1 MNLLFLHTQ
10 IIKQTALSLGFDYCG
25 IAKAGVLSA
34 DAKRLEN
41 WLHKGFNGKMKYM
54 ENYFDERI
62 DPTKLVPNAQSVIT
76 LALNYYPSQQQDKN
90 LPKIAKYAFGKDY
103 HIVIKEKLNAFFYT
117 LQSKI
122 GNITGRGFVDSAP
135 VLERA
140 WAVNSGLGWVGKN
153 GNLII
158 KNRGSFY
165 FLATLILDI
174 KLEYDNVLGKDFCG
188 TCTKCI
194 DACPTEAILPN
205 KEINGSQCI
214 SYYTIELKE
223 AFEKNL
229 ASNFNNWAFGCDIC
243 QDVCPWNRFSTPHK
257 IPEFNPIPVI
267 FNLNKKD
274 WEEMTEETFKMFF
287 GKSAI
292 KRTKLN
298 RMKRNIAFLN
308 KI

>member
-1 MNLLFLHTQ
+1 MHPLFINTQ
-10 IIKQTALSLGFDYCG
+10 IVKQTALNLGFDFCG
-25 IAKAGVLSA
+25 IAQAQELTA

-41 WLHKGFNGKMKYM
+41 WLNKGFNGNMKYM

-62 DPTKLVPNAQSVIT
+62 NPAILVPNAQSVIT
-76 LALNYYPSQQQDKN
+76 LALNYFPSQQQDNK
-90 LPKIAKYAFGKDY
+90 LPKIAKYAYGKDY
-103 HIVIKEKLNAFFYT
+103 HYVIKEKLNAFFSE
-117 LQSKI
+117 LQIKI

-140 WAVNSGLGWVGKN
+140 WAVKSGLGWVGKN

-158 KNRGSFY
+158 KNKGSFF
-165 FLATLILDI
+165 FLATLIIDV
-174 KLEYDNVLGKDFCG
+174 KLLYDDELGKDFCG

-194 DACPTEAILPN
+194 DACPTNAILPN

-229 ASNFNNWAFGCDIC
+229 SYNFNNWAFGCDIC
-243 QDVCPWNRFSTPHK
+243 QDVCPWNKFSTPHK
-257 IPEFNPIPVI
+257 TPEFTPIPAI

-274 WEEMTEETFKMFF
+274 WEEMNEETFKMIF

-292 KRTKLN
+292 KRTKLKG
-298 RMKRNIAFLN
+298 MKRNIEFLHKN
-308 KI
+308 